1 MPSPTARGGVRLDE
15 IEGALAR
22 LDPADGQDVRA
33 EAGASG
39 GAGSGIGGREPFVSH
54 SVGDDG
60 GVEAPARAEFVRDGP
75 RDAEVCVQL
84 DDGPFAAGGQ
94 FGGGEVVEVVDGGTQ
109 GPAALAGQRTPR
121 PGGLT
126 LCS

>member
-75 RDAEVCVQL
+75 RDAEVRVQL

-94 FGGGEVVEVVDGGTQ
+94 FGGGEVVEAVDGGTQ
-109 GPAALAGQRTPR
+109 GPAALAGQWAPR
-121 PGGLT
+121 AGG
-126 LCS
+126 SH